1 MMQNATVYERF
12 KSAADRS
19 PNACAIDTGD
29 RQLSYAELERIVA
42 SIIARLAA
50 CAGPARGIVAILAE
64 DRILAIAAMLGV
76 AGSGHAYVSLDPSDP
91 EERLRFILDDSDPFA
106 LLVDP
111 ALADHAANLARD
123 RLAILRLD
131 DTPDQAWTASA
142 GRPVAPDDLLYLFYT
157 SGSTGHPKGVRQ
169 SHRNLLFFV
178 DAYART
184 LAIETVDRLSL
195 LYTLSFSAAN
205 MDIYGALLNGATLCT
220 YDMRCNGVP
229 GLADWLYR
237 TRITVLHAVPT
248 VFRELAH
255 ALDPECRF
263 PEIRAV
269 DLGGET
275 LFAEDVS
282 RFRCH
287 VAPDCRIVNHLAATE
302 ASVIAQFV
310 VPAELDGMSGA
321 LPAGHSPAGVEVR
334 IVRADG
340 SAADVDE
347 SGFILI
353 DSPHVSPG
361 YWRRPDLEAEAFS
374 DLPGRPGWRRY
385 RGGDLGRID
394 SAGNLHFIGRD
405 STRIKLRGLS
415 VDLTEIEAALL
426 ACDGVRNAAVVPRS
440 APGQEVGRLI
450 ACVVMS
456 PSARRDPVRLRRQ
469 LVGKL
474 PHYMLPGGYAFLKD
488 LPTAATGKLDRRA
501 LSALDLDQALYRPD
515 YEEPVDALEREV
527 AGLFSR
533 VLKYAPVGRLD
544 DFFLLGGDSLSLVE
558 LQLLARERFGQD
570 LPALIDDAMVTGIAA
585 RLRKQQATEGGALSR
600 LVPLRTTGSAPALF
614 LVHGRLGQAY
624 VSPHFASLLGDDQ
637 PLYAIQARG
646 LDGLEPPHETVQ
658 AMALDYVDAVVE
670 HQPDGPYFIGALCAG
685 GYVAMEMARL
695 LRARGAEVLPVLL
708 FDPPAPRFRL
718 FPKRFKERQ
727 YLKRLQRRK
736 DGGRINVNLDDS
748 RYAAAAVR
756 VAHAFELAIGRL
768 QWEPYQG
775 DVFILASRQ
784 RLTPRF
790 WGDPAKRRKIFA
802 AAPTWLP
809 VGDSHGDVLDPHNE
823 EFARHLAWC
832 MRMIRAGESRPDIP
846 REAVFD
852 EQQDDSGR
860 SGRWRG
866 IRRVFGL

>member
-1 MMQNATVYERF
+1 MQNATVFERF
-12 KSAADRS
+12 SSAVSRS
-19 PNACAIDTGD
+19 PDRCAIETDD
-29 RQLSYAELERIVA
+29 RRLSYAELGRMAASTMAQLDACTNVERG
-42 SIIARLAA
+42 L
-50 CAGPARGIVAILAE
+50 VAILAE
-64 DRILAIAAMLGV
+64 DRILAVAAMLGV

-91 EERLRFILDDSDPFA
+91 EERLRFILEDSTPFA

-111 ALADHAANLARD
+111 ASAARAGELAHEHLAVLTLGEDADEAA
-123 RLAILRLD
+123 
-131 DTPDQAWTASA
+131 ASR
-142 GRPVAPDDLLYLFYT
+142 GRRPVSPDDLLYLFYT

-178 DAYART
+178 DAYAKM
-184 LAIETVDRLSL
+184 LGIEAADRLSL

-220 YDMRCNGVP
+220 YDMRRDGVP
-229 GLADWLYR
+229 GLADWLGR
-237 TRITVLHAVPT
+237 SRITVLHTVPT
-248 VFRELAH
+248 VFRELTH

-263 PEIRAV
+263 PDIRAV

-282 RFRCH
+282 RFRGH
-287 VAPDCRIVNHLAATE
+287 VVPDCRIVNHLAATE

-310 VPAELDGMSGA
+310 VPVKLDGMTGA
-321 LPAGHSPAGVEVR
+321 LPAGRSPAGLELR
-334 IVRADG
+334 IARADG
-340 SAADVDE
+340 SEADVDE

-361 YWRRPDLEAEAFS
+361 YLRRPELDAAAFS
-374 DLPGRPGWRRY
+374 ELPERPGWRRY

-394 SAGNLHFIGRD
+394 GDGNLHFIGRD
-405 STRIKLRGLS
+405 STRVKLRGQS
-415 VDLTEIEAALL
+415 VDLAEIEAALL
-426 ACDGVRNAAVVPRS
+426 ACEGVKNAAVVPRA
-440 APGQEVGRLI
+440 APGQEVDRLI
-450 ACVVMS
+450 ACVVLS
-456 PSARRDPVRLRRQ
+456 AVARRDPVQMRRQ
-469 LVGKL
+469 LVRKL
-474 PHYMLPGGYAFLKD
+474 PHYMLPGGYAFRDD

-501 LSALDLDQALYRPD
+501 LSALDLDDALYRPD

-558 LQLLARERFGQD
+558 LQLLARERFGHD
-570 LPALIDDAMVTGIAA
+570 LPALLDDATVTGIAA
-585 RLRKQQATEGGALSR
+585 RLRKYQATEDGALSR
-600 LVPLRTTGSAPALF
+600 LVPLRTTGSAPALY

-637 PLYAIQARG
+637 PLYAIQACG
-646 LDGLEPPHETVQ
+646 LDGLEPPHRTVQ
-658 AMALDYVDAVVE
+658 AMALDYVSAVVE
-670 HQPDGPYFIGALCAG
+670 HQPEGPYFVGALCAG
-685 GYVAMEMARL
+685 GFVAMEMARL

-718 FPKRFKERQ
+718 FAKRFKERQ
-727 YLKRLQRRK
+727 YLKRLRRRQ

-768 QWEPYQG
+768 RWQPYQG

-790 WGDPAKRRKIFA
+790 WGDPSKRRKIFA
-802 AAPTWLP
+802 TAPVWLP

-832 MRMIRAGESRPDIP
+832 LRMIRAGECRQNIP

-852 EQQDDSGR
+852 GQQDDSGR
-860 SGRWRG
+860 GDRWRS